1 MECFL
6 HYIRGIRDFQYYG
19 IKSMQ
24 HLVGPYKGYT
34 GTYQYNKDDKL
45 YFGKLNIPNDYIM
58 FQGTT
63 IAEIKADFNEAVDC
77 YLEFCAKVK
86 KTPETNL
93 T

>member
-1 MECFL
+1 M
-6 HYIRGIRDFQYYG
+6 
-19 IKSMQ
+19 KAMQ
-24 HLVGPYKGYT
+24 HLIGPYKGYT
-34 GTYQYNKDDKL
+34 GTYQYDKDDKL

-63 IAEIKADFNEAVDC
+63 IEAVDC
-77 YLEFCAKVK
+77 YLDFCAEVK